1 MLKRAVAFAAGI
13 VLIFPSFARA
23 DETSES
29 TAQKPAVDIK
39 NAIESRASGESWLR
53 SAMPL
58 ELAGE
63 KECDGKSVDDFLK
76 GKCNKLHGFDLRP
89 GERGNGKLPPAWG
102 GDEFTKFVPMA
113 PEASGRPGQ
122 RFGNELPYYEFEPRF
137 RVEFPS
143 GDKLP
148 PLNECPKFEP
158 RESVPAFKPVEK

>member
-1 MLKRAVAFAAGI
+1 MLKRAIAFAAGI

-23 DETSES
+23 DETSGS
-29 TAQKPAVDIK
+29 TARKPSIDAK
-39 NAIESRASGESWLR
+39 NLLDGRESGKSWLR

-76 GKCNKLHGFDLRP
+76 GKCNKLHGFDVQP
-89 GERGNGKLPPAWG
+89 YERGKGKLPPAWG
-102 GDEFTKFVPMA
+102 GDEYTKFVPLA
-113 PEASGRPGQ
+113 PGAGGRPWQ
-122 RFGNELPYYEFEPRF
+122 RSGNEVPFYEFEPRF